1 MLIIDCGSHWG
12 NFIHVHTLFDPPAF
26 SATIYYSH
34 QPFSPNPKLILGS
47 TDYYASH
54 FMGPPLAAHFLSPLA
69 YFLLLCLLLILSPL
83 LYNLSSTGQKAVSIN
98 YYYSPSM

>member
-1 MLIIDCGSHWG
+1 MDLTGAISYMYIFYLILLLSLLQS
-12 NFIHVHTLFDPPAF
+12 T
-26 SATIYYSH
+26 SH